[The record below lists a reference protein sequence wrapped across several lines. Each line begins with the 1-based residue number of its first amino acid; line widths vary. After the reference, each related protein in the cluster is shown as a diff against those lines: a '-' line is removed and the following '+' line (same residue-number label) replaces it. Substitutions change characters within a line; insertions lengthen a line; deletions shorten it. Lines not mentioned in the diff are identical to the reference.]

1 MEVHALSIR
10 LRQMLTFLLLK
21 DLLKHIFLQDFL
33 EVESLFFQELLLI
46 KQLWRITAES
56 SSMIRTHVQEI

>member
-10 LRQMLTFLLLK
+10 LRQMLIFLLLK

-46 KQLWRITAES
+46 KQLWRITVES

>member
-10 LRQMLTFLLLK
+10 LRQMLIFLLLK

-33 EVESLFFQELLLI
+33 AVESLFFLELLLI

-56 SSMIRTHVQEI
+56 SLMIRTHVQEI